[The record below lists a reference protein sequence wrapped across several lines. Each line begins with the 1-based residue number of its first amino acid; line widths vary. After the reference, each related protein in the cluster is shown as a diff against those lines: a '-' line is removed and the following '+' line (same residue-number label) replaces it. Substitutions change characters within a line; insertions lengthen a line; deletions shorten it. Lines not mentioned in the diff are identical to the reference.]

1 MSGYVGTTKYNYR
14 RLNGLG
20 FIVCAGAI
28 AFTTAYLQE
37 QLAQEPC
44 ILCALTRLITLT
56 VASIFLLAF
65 LHNPGSIGQRIY
77 GFVGFLLTLTGIAA
91 TLKHVWIHA
100 QLISSSAIA
109 NCELNVSQKVFDT
122 IPTVDTLSAIFQ
134 GASECNVSQWTLL
147 GLSIP
152 EQALI
157 LFSILLIITWKLI
170 RRRRQPRD
178 LFR

>member
-44 ILCALTRLITLT
+44 ILCSLTRLITLSI
-56 VASIFLLAF
+56 ASIFLLAF

-77 GFVGFLLTLTGIAA
+77 GFLAFLLTLTGISA
-91 TLKHVWIHA
+91 TLKHVWIQA
-100 QLISSSAIA
+100 QLINGSSVA
-109 NCELNVSQKVFDT
+109 NCEVNVSQVFDT
-122 IPTVDTLSAIFQ
+122 MPTVETLSAIFQ
-134 GASECNVSQWTLL
+134 GASECHVSQWTFL

-152 EQALI
+152 EQALM

-170 RRRRQPRD
+170 RRRRQSRD